1 MKSAVAAL
9 YFISRDLYLRE
20 RKIDKKIKKGKTLR
34 DLKKIKYNNST
45 KMILINPV
53 IKRIRSMLTIIS
65 ILILLMML
73 IET

>member
-20 RKIDKKIKKGKTLR
+20 RKIEKKKKGKTLR
-34 DLKKIKYNNST
+34 DTKKSKYNNST
-45 KMILINPV
+45 KMILINSV

-65 ILILLMML
+65 ILIMLMML